1 MIKPSE
7 HLDCMY
13 NCWSKHLGAYCEY
26 CMDHLYQVFD
36 AWLEILKEE
45 GSKEFKTT
53 SIYSQFRN
61 SNIVYKVCTNYNMDT
76 KGKSIV

>member
-1 MIKPSE
+1 
-7 HLDCMY
+7 
-13 NCWSKHLGAYCEY
+13 
-26 CMDHLYQVFD
+26 MDHLYQVFD